1 MLSGF
6 LNLSS
11 LLHSFNAAAV
21 MLVLIRL
28 YRRTPPKLA
37 GRGARLC
44 FAEQN
49 TEQGLLRSPCCHITV
64 NP

>member
-11 LLHSFNAAAV
+11 LLHSFNAAGV
-21 MLVLIRL
+21 MPVLIRL

-49 TEQGLLRSPCCHITV
+49 TEQGLQISPCCRITIL
-64 NP
+64 P